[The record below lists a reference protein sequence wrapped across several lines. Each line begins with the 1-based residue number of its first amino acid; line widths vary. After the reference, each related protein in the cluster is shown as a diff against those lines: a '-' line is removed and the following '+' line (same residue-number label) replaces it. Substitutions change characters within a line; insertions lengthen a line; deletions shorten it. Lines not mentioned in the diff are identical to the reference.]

1 MRAVVMFCIAS
12 LTAAE
17 AFAQG
22 DRSATLTVTV
32 LDESRAVIPSAQVTV
47 SGIEPAN
54 KSITMTAATDTQGQ
68 AKFDK
73 VSAGR
78 YSVTA
83 EFSGFQTKSLPEVRI
98 RSGENRQAVMLPI
111 DRLQSDVTVSRD
123 RQSAAADRDV
133 TFGTV
138 LTREQIDALS
148 DDPDELRRQL
158 MDIAGPDAK
167 LLVDSFE
174 GRDLPPKS
182 MIKSIRITRDQFAP
196 EVHYAGEFRIEI
208 LTQPGIGPV
217 RGNMRMGFYDS
228 ATDGR
233 NPLVGARG
241 PAQSLMYGV
250 GLNGTL
256 ISQRASFNVNF
267 NGTDSY
273 STPVQVASTL
283 NGQVARNAP
292 FRSPQDN
299 AFYSGGVDYALSR
312 DQVLRLNFNGSR
324 FIRENKTVKC
334 WSWSLM
340 KPTLT

>member
-1 MRAVVMFCIAS
+1 MRAVVMFCIAF
-12 LTAAE
+12 LMAAE

-54 KSITMTAATDTQGQ
+54 KSITMTAATNAQGQ
-68 AKFDK
+68 AKFDN
-73 VSAGR
+73 VSSGR

-83 EFSGFQTKSLPEVRI
+83 EFSGFQTRSLPDVRI
-98 RSGENRQAVMLPI
+98 RTGENRQAVMLPI

-123 RQSAAADRDV
+123 RQAAAADRDNI

-158 MDIAGPDAK
+158 QDLAGPDAK
-167 LLVDSFE
+167 FLVDSFE
-174 GRDLPPKS
+174 GRDLPPKA

-217 RGNMRMGFYDS
+217 RGNVRMGFYDS

-233 NPLVGARG
+233 NPLVGRRG

-256 ISQRASFNVNF
+256 VSQRA
-267 NGTDSY
+267 
-273 STPVQVASTL
+273 
-283 NGQVARNAP
+283 
-292 FRSPQDN
+292 
-299 AFYSGGVDYALSR
+299 
-312 DQVLRLNFNGSR
+312 
-324 FIRENKTVKC
+324 
-334 WSWSLM
+334 
-340 KPTLT
+340 